1 MIAPTA
7 PFARGLR
14 AAVVGIAVTAVAVG
28 AHVAGHGT
36 PPPLAALVPVAL
48 GVCAVVLLFSGSRWN
63 VLALLAVIGAA
74 QFVVHVV
81 SVYLTGHEH
90 ISAIMLTTHLV
101 ATAATAAAL
110 AYGEELWW
118 RVWRWMTR
126 ALTVL
131 ENAVALPATR
141 LARLDLT
148 DRFVPVS
155 CPPRVLPRRG
165 PPAC

>member
-14 AAVVGIAVTAVAVG
+14 AAVVGVAVTAVAVG

-36 PPPLAALVPVAL
+36 PPPSAALVPVAL
-48 GVCAVVLLFSGSRWN
+48 AVSVVVLLFSGSRWN
-63 VLALLAVIGAA
+63 ALALLAVIGAA
-74 QFVVHVV
+74 QFAVHIV

-90 ISAIMLTTHLV
+90 VTAVMLTTHLV
-101 ATAATAAAL
+101 ATAGTVAAL

-118 RVWRWMTR
+118 RLWRWVTR
-126 ALTVL
+126 RSTVL

-141 LARLDLT
+141 LPRLDLT

-155 CPPRVLPRRG
+155 CPARVMPRRG